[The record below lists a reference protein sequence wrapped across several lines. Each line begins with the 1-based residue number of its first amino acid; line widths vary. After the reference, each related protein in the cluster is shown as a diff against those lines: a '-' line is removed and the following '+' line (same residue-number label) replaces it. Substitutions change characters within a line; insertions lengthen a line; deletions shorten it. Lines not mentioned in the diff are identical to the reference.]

1 MKVLIIKMSS
11 MGDVLHALP
20 ALTDAA
26 RVFPEIKFDW
36 VIEENFQEIPRW
48 HFAVNEVILFPWR
61 RIRKKFLSKYFFEE
75 LEKFKLKLQKEKYD
89 FIIDAQGLLKS
100 GWVAFLAQ
108 GLRCGYDF
116 QSSREPAASFFY
128 QKKFFIDKMQHAI
141 TRTRKLFSSVL
152 NYSYQDSLPDFGI
165 LENKIFQFKKKQEK
179 PYVVFLHGTTWKTKL
194 WPENHWI
201 ELAKRLNKQGLS
213 IKLVWWTELE
223 KKRALRIQENI
234 SDVDVLDKQNLHQ
247 MAELFF
253 NAAMVVSVDT
263 GLAHLAS
270 VLGVP
275 CISLYGPTDPKRTG
289 TLGKNQIQ
297 LHSQFKCA
305 PCLQKVCHYS
315 GFRKTDPP
323 CFSEIT
329 ALRVEQE
336 IKRVMYGC

>member
-141 TRTRKLFSSVL
+141 T
-152 NYSYQDSLPDFGI
+152 
-165 LENKIFQFKKKQEK
+165 
-179 PYVVFLHGTTWKTKL
+179 WKTKL

-275 CISLYGPTDPKRTG
+275 CISLYWPTDPKRTG

-297 LHSQFKCA
+297 LYSQFKCA